1 MKLSGLF
8 AKLRKNNKKEY
19 MQFQF
24 CMSLSILLITSY
36 LVMYGSDLVQKT
48 LPNGGDSRKIADMI
62 FFLAAAGCIMF
73 SIYAAS
79 LFLRYKSRETG
90 IFLALGAG
98 KSKLGRA
105 LFTEIGKMMVRCS
118 VVGILL
124 GIGLASVIGVIFEHI
139 ASSGND
145 NHFSLSFLGIAGGIV
160 YCMLLIICV
169 AVMCVRFMK
178 RSNVM
183 DIINEQRK
191 QEPLRKGITLSY
203 LISGIVMILVGVF
216 IGYFVPILSVN
227 ISGHW
232 MGAWTNLFYILAA
245 VGLYRILVYSIA
257 SHRKGKNAQKY
268 YDNMI
273 SYGMLKFQGGSIVR
287 NMLVIAL
294 LLMGVQ
300 FGVFYLPLQGGDN
313 YGEYEDDISYRYP
326 MDADELSEEE
336 VFAMADKYQVSVQD
350 YREEEFIQVLGDG
363 VNREDMDENNNMI
376 EEYNEKYFYYECI
389 SAAQF
394 EAMTGKETEIAEG
407 HYRVIQ
413 SKSGYENIFNRF
425 DDTTRLY
432 LQNEED
438 FISMEYDGLEIYR
451 SLVIGAGYGED
462 SRYILNDADYEKLK
476 AGISQDKI
484 IRQVLFQVEDSKE
497 TYAFSKNLYEQFCSR
512 APESMNHIGAYNAYQ
527 AKVQGEEYGYDLPG
541 IYDGK
546 RPALEADWLYKPS
559 IVPMEKENSIMRRAI
574 FLLLFVYIAVICL
587 AAESIILYTRSQNVA
602 MKNSQIFKDL
612 EKLGGNKKYLRRLL
626 KSQLAKTF
634 VLPTI
639 MGCLLMFLY
648 ELLLLWQNDGI
659 LTTGEIKVAGLMLTV
674 IALIGLYQFAL
685 YKISMKNAAGV
696 LEI

>member
-1 MKLSGLF
+1 
-8 AKLRKNNKKEY
+8 

-48 LPNGGDSRKIADMI
+48 LPNGGGDSRKIADMI

-73 SIYAAS
+73 SIYATS

-145 NHFSLSFLGIAGGIV
+145 NRFSLSFLGIAGGIV

-350 YREEEFIQVLGDG
+350 YREAEFIQVLGDG

-394 EAMTGKETEIAEG
+394 EAMTGKETEITEG

-497 TYAFSKNLYEQFCSR
+497 TYAFSKDLYEQFCSR

-574 FLLLFVYIAVICL
+574 FLLLFAYIAVICL

-612 EKLGGNKKYLRRLL
+612 EKLGANKKYLRRLL

>member
-1 MKLSGLF
+1 
-8 AKLRKNNKKEY
+8 
-19 MQFQF
+19 
-24 CMSLSILLITSY
+24 
-36 LVMYGSDLVQKT
+36 
-48 LPNGGDSRKIADMI
+48 
-62 FFLAAAGCIMF
+62 
-73 SIYAAS
+73 
-79 LFLRYKSRETG
+79 
-90 IFLALGAG
+90 
-98 KSKLGRA
+98 
-105 LFTEIGKMMVRCS
+105 
-118 VVGILL
+118 
-124 GIGLASVIGVIFEHI
+124 
-139 ASSGND
+139 
-145 NHFSLSFLGIAGGIV
+145 
-160 YCMLLIICV
+160 
-169 AVMCVRFMK
+169 
-178 RSNVM
+178 
-183 DIINEQRK
+183 
-191 QEPLRKGITLSY
+191 
-203 LISGIVMILVGVF
+203 
-216 IGYFVPILSVN
+216 
-227 ISGHW
+227 
-232 MGAWTNLFYILAA
+232 
-245 VGLYRILVYSIA
+245 
-257 SHRKGKNAQKY
+257 
-268 YDNMI
+268 MI

-476 AGISQDKI
+476 ADISQDKI

-497 TYAFSKNLYEQFCSR
+497 TYAFSKDLYEQFCSR

-659 LTTGEIKVAGLMLTV
+659 LTTGEIKVAGLMLAV